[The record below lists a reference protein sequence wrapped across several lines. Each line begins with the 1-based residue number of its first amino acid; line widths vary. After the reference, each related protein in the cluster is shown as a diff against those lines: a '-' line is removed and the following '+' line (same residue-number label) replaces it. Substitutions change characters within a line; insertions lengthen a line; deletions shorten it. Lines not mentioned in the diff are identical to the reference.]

1 MLSEFSLR
9 MMGGTKMATDVK
21 TNTNKKLYITAFA
34 LYFAYFILGIAS
46 SIMGQY
52 KTEFAKAWGA
62 TTMSNGTIDVSM
74 VVSVI
79 AAYGLGRLIAYPFA
93 GPVSDKVG
101 RRVSG
106 CIGIVLYAAFFFGMI
121 SVHSMWMAYAVGI
134 MNGIANSFLDT
145 CVSPSLIE
153 IFPKSA
159 SIANL
164 FTKFSITV
172 AQFVL
177 PFIIGLVASAQLSY
191 KAIFVGCGILMI
203 IDAIL
208 VLILPFPKQNKAE
221 KASEGTTADKQ
232 KHHFSAASIA
242 SILIGFTSSATFMIW
257 LNCNQELGTSYG
269 IKNPSTLQS
278 FYALGAT
285 VAVLLTAQFI
295 RMGLKETTVLVLYP
309 SISVIMLLLCY
320 FIQTPIILYIGSFV
334 IGYAAAGG
342 VLQLATSTTI
352 GFFPDAKGLA
362 TSLVMIAS
370 SVANYAV
377 LSLAAYITKVTGA
390 SAPRTIIL
398 MNVIIT
404 LVGVGLALIVK
415 RHGKAPVTGV
425 ETKLN

>member
-1 MLSEFSLR
+1 
-9 MMGGTKMATDVK
+9 MGVIEMRNVS
-21 TNTNKKLYITAFA
+21 NKKYYVTAFA

-62 TTMSNGTIDVSM
+62 TTLSNGTLDVSV

-93 GPVSDKVG
+93 GPVSDRVG
-101 RRVSG
+101 RRISG
-106 CIGIVLYAAFFFGMI
+106 FIGITLYAVFFFGMI
-121 SVHSMWMAYAVGI
+121 SAQSMWFAYAIGVV
-134 MNGIANSFLDT
+134 NGIANSFLDT
-145 CVSPSLIE
+145 CVSPSVME

-164 FTKFSITV
+164 FTKFAITV

-177 PFIIGLVASAQLSY
+177 PFVLGLVASAQLSY
-191 KAIFVGCGILMI
+191 KVIFVGCGILMV

-208 VLILPFPKQNKAE
+208 VLILPFPQQDKTKKA
-221 KASEGTTADKQ
+221 TAGSAVKLQ
-232 KHHFSAASIA
+232 HHFTVASVA
-242 SILIGFTSSATFMIW
+242 SILLGFTSSATFMIW

-269 IKNPSTLQS
+269 IKDPSVLQS
-278 FYALGAT
+278 FYAVGAT
-285 VAVLLTAQFI
+285 IAVLLTAQFI
-295 RMGLKETTVLVLYP
+295 HMGLKETTILVLYP
-309 SISVIMLLLCY
+309 SISISMLLLCY
-320 FIQTPIILYIGSFV
+320 FITSPFILYIGSFV

-352 GFFPDAKGLA
+352 GFFPASKGLA

-377 LSLAAYITKVTGA
+377 LTAAAYLTKVTGT
-390 SAPRTIIL
+390 SAPRMIIL
-398 MNVIIT
+398 MNVAIT
-404 LVGVGLALIVK
+404 FIGVGLALVVK
-415 RHGKAPVTGV
+415 HYSQNAKVTIA
-425 ETKLN
+425 EA

>member
-1 MLSEFSLR
+1 
-9 MMGGTKMATDVK
+9 MMGVTNMATNAKVNPNRK
-21 TNTNKKLYITAFA
+21 FYVTAFA

-62 TTMSNGTIDVSM
+62 TTLSNGTIDVSM

-93 GPVSDKVG
+93 GPVSDKIG

-106 CIGIVLYAAFFFGMI
+106 FIGIALYAAFFFGMI

-145 CVSPSLIE
+145 CVSPSVME

-164 FTKFSITV
+164 FTKFAITV

-177 PFIIGLVASAQLSY
+177 PFVIGLVASAQLSY
-191 KAIFVGCGILMI
+191 KVIFIGCGILMV

-208 VLILPFPKQNKAE
+208 VLILPFPKQAKTEKTDAKA
-221 KASEGTTADKQ
+221 TTTKPQ
-232 KHHFSAASIA
+232 HHFSAASIA

-257 LNCNQELGTSYG
+257 LNCNQELGLSYG

-278 FYALGAT
+278 FYAVGAT

-295 RMGLKETTVLVLYP
+295 HMGLKETTVLVLYP
-309 SISVIMLLLCY
+309 SISIIMLLLCY
-320 FIQTPIILYIGSFV
+320 FIQTPVILYIGSFV

-377 LSLAAYITKVTGA
+377 LSLAAYITKATGA
-390 SAPRTIIL
+390 SAPRMIIL
-398 MNVIIT
+398 MNVVIT
-404 LVGVGLALIVK
+404 LIGVGLALIVK
-415 RHGKAPVTGV
+415 HNGKSAVPTAAPKT
-425 ETKLN
+425 N

>member
-1 MLSEFSLR
+1 MTS
-9 MMGGTKMATDVK
+9 
-21 TNTNKKLYITAFA
+21 NTNSNRKYYVTALA

-62 TTMSNGTIDVSM
+62 STLANGTIDVSM

-93 GPVSDKVG
+93 GPVSDKIG
-101 RRVSG
+101 RRISG
-106 CIGIVLYAAFFFGMI
+106 FIGIALYAVFFFGMI
-121 SVHSMWMAYAVGI
+121 TVHSMWWAYAIGI
-134 MNGIANSFLDT
+134 VNGIANSFLDT
-145 CVSPSLIE
+145 CVSPSVME

-164 FTKFSITV
+164 FTKFAITV

-177 PFIIGLVASAQLSY
+177 PFVIDLVASAQMSY
-191 KAIFVGCGILMI
+191 RVIFIGCGILMI
-203 IDAIL
+203 ADAIL
-208 VLILPFPKQNKAE
+208 VLVLPFPKQDKATAE
-221 KASEGTTADKQ
+221 AKTTTDKP
-232 KHHFSAASIA
+232 KHRFTPAAIA

-257 LNCNQELGTSYG
+257 LNCNQELGASYG
-269 IKNPSTLQS
+269 IKDPSILQS
-278 FYALGAT
+278 FYAVGAT

-295 RMGLKETTVLVLYP
+295 HMGLKETTVLVLYP
-309 SISVIMLLLCY
+309 SISIVMLMLCY
-320 FIQTPIILYIGSFV
+320 FINNPVILYIGSFV

-352 GFFPDAKGLA
+352 GFFPDSKGLA

-377 LSLAAYITKVTGA
+377 LSAAAYLTKVTGA
-390 SAPRTIIL
+390 DAPRMIIL
-398 MNVIIT
+398 MNIVIT
-404 LVGVGLALIVK
+404 LIGVGLALIVK
-415 RHGKAPVTGV
+415 HGGRSTRTSAASGV
-425 ETKLN
+425 ES

>member
-1 MLSEFSLR
+1 
-9 MMGGTKMATDVK
+9 MAETS
-21 TNTNKKLYITAFA
+21 NKKFYPTALA

-62 TTMSNGTIDVSM
+62 TTTSAGVIDVSM

-93 GPVSDKVG
+93 GPVSDRIG

-106 CIGIVLYAAFFFGMI
+106 FIGIALYACFFFGMI
-121 SVHSMWMAYAVGI
+121 SVHSMWMAYAIGI

-145 CVSPSLIE
+145 CVSPSVME

-164 FTKFSITV
+164 FTKFAITV

-177 PFIIGLVASAQLSY
+177 PFVIGLVASANMSY
-191 KAIFVGCGILMI
+191 KVIFIGCGILMI

-208 VLILPFPKQNKAE
+208 VLILPFPKQVKAE
-221 KASEGTTADKQ
+221 KTTEAKSDKSQ
-232 KHHFSAASIA
+232 HRFSAASIA

-257 LNCNQELGTSYG
+257 LNCNQELGISYG
-269 IKNPSTLQS
+269 IKDPSKLQS
-278 FYALGAT
+278 FYAVGAT
-285 VAVLLTAQFI
+285 VAVLLTAQLI
-295 RMGLKETTVLVLYP
+295 HMGLKETTVLVLYP
-309 SISVIMLLLCY
+309 SISIIMLLLCY
-320 FIQTPIILYIGSFV
+320 FITSPVILYIGSFV

-377 LSLAAYITKVTGA
+377 LSVAAYITKVTGA
-390 SAPRTIIL
+390 NR
-398 MNVIIT
+398 
-404 LVGVGLALIVK
+404 
-415 RHGKAPVTGV
+415 
-425 ETKLN
+425 LN

>member
-1 MLSEFSLR
+1 MSTTPTSS
-9 MMGGTKMATDVK
+9 
-21 TNTNKKLYITAFA
+21 NKKFYPTALA

-62 TTMSNGTIDVSM
+62 STLPSGAIDVSM

-106 CIGIVLYAAFFFGMI
+106 FIGMALYAAFFFGMI
-121 SVHSMWMAYAVGI
+121 SAHSMWFAYGVGI
-134 MNGIANSFLDT
+134 MNGVANSFLDT
-145 CVSPSLIE
+145 CVSPSVME
-153 IFPKSA
+153 IFPNSA

-164 FTKFSITV
+164 FTKFAITV

-177 PFIIGLVASAQLSY
+177 PFVIGLVATANMSY
-191 KAIFVGCGILMI
+191 KAIFIGCGILMI

-208 VLILPFPKQNKAE
+208 VLILPFPKQAGKTPANGDAM
-221 KASEGTTADKQ
+221 TAKP
-232 KHHFSAASIA
+232 KTHFSAASIA

-257 LNCNQELGTSYG
+257 LNCNQELGVSYG
-269 IKNPSTLQS
+269 IKDPSVLQS
-278 FYALGAT
+278 FYAVGAT
-285 VAVLLTAQFI
+285 IAVLLTAQFI
-295 RMGLKETTVLVLYP
+295 HMGLKETTVLILYP
-309 SISVIMLLLCY
+309 SISVVMLLLCY
-320 FIQTPIILYIGSFV
+320 FIQTPVILYIGSFV

-342 VLQLATSTTI
+342 VLQLATSTTV
-352 GFFPDAKGLA
+352 GFFPDSKGLA

-377 LSLAAYITKVTGA
+377 LSLAAYLTKATGA
-390 SAPRTIIL
+390 SAPRMIIL
-398 MNVIIT
+398 LNVVIT
-404 LVGVGLALIVK
+404 LIGVALAVIVK
-415 RHGKAPVTGV
+415 HRSQGKGNV
-425 ETKLN
+425 EAAKA

>member
-1 MLSEFSLR
+1 MAAN
-9 MMGGTKMATDVK
+9 TKVNPNRK
-21 TNTNKKLYITAFA
+21 FYVTAFA

-62 TTMSNGTIDVSM
+62 STLANGTIDVSW

-93 GPVSDKVG
+93 GPVSDKIG

-106 CIGIVLYAAFFFGMI
+106 FIGIALYACFFFGMI
-121 SVHSMWMAYAVGI
+121 SVHQMWMAYAIGI
-134 MNGIANSFLDT
+134 VNGIANSFLDT
-145 CVSPSLIE
+145 CVSPSVME

-164 FTKFSITV
+164 FTKFAITV

-177 PFIIGLVASAQLSY
+177 PFVIGLVASAQLSY
-191 KAIFVGCGILMI
+191 KVIFIGCGILMI

-208 VLILPFPKQNKAE
+208 VLILPFPTQAKKAAATTE
-221 KASEGTTADKQ
+221 KATTAKP
-232 KHHFSAASIA
+232 KHRFSAASIA

-257 LNCNQELGTSYG
+257 LNCNQELGMSYG

-278 FYALGAT
+278 FYAVGAT

-295 RMGLKETTVLVLYP
+295 HMGLKETTVLVLYP
-309 SISVIMLLLCY
+309 SISIVMLLLCY
-320 FIQTPIILYIGSFV
+320 FIQTPVILYIGSFV

-377 LSLAAYITKVTGA
+377 LSLAAYITKATGA
-390 SAPRTIIL
+390 SAPRMIIL

-404 LVGVGLALIVK
+404 LVGVGLALVVK
-415 RHGKAPVTGV
+415 HSSRKPAVAT
-425 ETKLN
+425 TK

>member
-1 MLSEFSLR
+1 
-9 MMGGTKMATDVK
+9 MAK
-21 TNTNKKLYITAFA
+21 TVNPNRKFYPTALA

-52 KTEFAKAWGA
+52 KTEFATAWGA
-62 TTMSNGTIDVSM
+62 KTLSSGVVDVSM

-106 CIGIVLYAAFFFGMI
+106 LIGIVLYAGFFFGMI
-121 SVHSMWMAYAVGI
+121 SVHSMWLAYAVGI
-134 MNGIANSFLDT
+134 VNGIANSFLDT
-145 CVSPSLIE
+145 CVSPSVME

-164 FTKFSITV
+164 FTKFAITI

-177 PFIIGLVASAQLSY
+177 PFIIGLVASAHLSY
-191 KAIFVGCGILMI
+191 KVIFIGCGVLMI
-203 IDAIL
+203 VDAIL
-208 VLILPFPKQNKAE
+208 VLLLPFPKQVKATPT
-221 KASEGTTADKQ
+221 ATTASDTAEAKP
-232 KHHFSAASIA
+232 KHRFSAAAIA

-257 LNCNQELGTSYG
+257 LNTNQELGASYG
-269 IKNPSTLQS
+269 VKNPSSLQS
-278 FYALGAT
+278 FYAVGAAI
-285 VAVLLTAQFI
+285 AVLLTAQLI
-295 RMGLKETTVLVLYP
+295 HMGLKETTILVLYP
-309 SISVIMLLLCY
+309 SISIVMLLLCY
-320 FIQTPIILYIGSFV
+320 FIQTPVMLYIGSFV

-370 SVANYAV
+370 SVANYVV
-377 LSLAAYITKVTGA
+377 LSVAAYITKVTGA
-390 SAPRTIIL
+390 GAPRMIIL
-398 MNVIIT
+398 MNVVIT
-404 LVGVGLALIVK
+404 LVGVALALIVK
-415 RHGKAPVTGV
+415 RHGKENQVVA
-425 ETKLN
+425 ETE

>member
-1 MLSEFSLR
+1 
-9 MMGGTKMATDVK
+9 MAK
-21 TNTNKKLYITAFA
+21 TVNPNRKFYPTALA

-52 KTEFAKAWGA
+52 KTEFATAWGA
-62 TTMSNGTIDVSM
+62 KTLSSGVVDVSM

-106 CIGIVLYAAFFFGMI
+106 LIGIVLYAGFFFGMI
-121 SVHSMWMAYAVGI
+121 SVHSMWLAYAVGI
-134 MNGIANSFLDT
+134 VNGIANSFLDT
-145 CVSPSLIE
+145 CVSPSVME

-164 FTKFSITV
+164 FTKFAITI

-177 PFIIGLVASAQLSY
+177 PFIIGLVASAHLSY
-191 KAIFVGCGILMI
+191 KVIFIGCGVLMI
-203 IDAIL
+203 VDAIL
-208 VLILPFPKQNKAE
+208 VLLLPFPKQVKATPT
-221 KASEGTTADKQ
+221 ATTASDSAVAKP
-232 KHHFSAASIA
+232 KHRFSAAAIA

-257 LNCNQELGTSYG
+257 LNTNQELGASYG
-269 IKNPSTLQS
+269 VKNPSSLQS
-278 FYALGAT
+278 FYAVGAAI
-285 VAVLLTAQFI
+285 AVLLTAQLI
-295 RMGLKETTVLVLYP
+295 HMGLKETTILVLYP
-309 SISVIMLLLCY
+309 SISIVMLLLCY
-320 FIQTPIILYIGSFV
+320 FIQTPVMLYIGSFV

-370 SVANYAV
+370 SVANYVV
-377 LSLAAYITKVTGA
+377 LSVAAYITKVTGA
-390 SAPRTIIL
+390 GAPRMIIL
-398 MNVIIT
+398 MNVVIT
-404 LVGVGLALIVK
+404 LVGVALALIVK
-415 RHGKAPVTGV
+415 RHGKENQAVA
-425 ETKLN
+425 EAE

>member
-1 MLSEFSLR
+1 MTSN
-9 MMGGTKMATDVK
+9 TKS
-21 TNTNKKLYITAFA
+21 NTNSNRKYYVTALA

-62 TTMSNGTIDVSM
+62 STLANGTIDVSM

-93 GPVSDKVG
+93 GPVSDRIG
-101 RRVSG
+101 RRISG
-106 CIGIVLYAAFFFGMI
+106 FIGIALYAAFFFGMI
-121 SVHSMWMAYAVGI
+121 SVHSMWWAYAIGI
-134 MNGIANSFLDT
+134 VNGIANSFLDT
-145 CVSPSLIE
+145 CVSPSVME

-164 FTKFSITV
+164 FTKFAITV

-177 PFIIGLVASAQLSY
+177 PFVIGLVASAQMSY
-191 KAIFVGCGILMI
+191 QVIFIGCGILMI
-203 IDAIL
+203 ADAIL
-208 VLILPFPKQNKAE
+208 VLLLPFPKQDKATVE
-221 KASEGTTADKQ
+221 AKATTDKP
-232 KHHFSAASIA
+232 KHRFTPASIA

-269 IKNPSTLQS
+269 IKDPSILQS
-278 FYALGAT
+278 FYAVGAT

-295 RMGLKETTVLVLYP
+295 HMGLKETTVLVLYP
-309 SISVIMLLLCY
+309 SISIVMLLLCY
-320 FIQTPIILYIGSFV
+320 FINSPVILYIGSFV

-352 GFFPDAKGLA
+352 GFFPDSKGLA

-377 LSLAAYITKVTGA
+377 LSAAAYLTKVTGA
-390 SAPRTIIL
+390 DAPRMIIL
-398 MNVIIT
+398 MNIVIT
-404 LVGVGLALIVK
+404 LIGVGLALIVK
-415 RHGKAPVTGV
+415 HGGRSTRTSAASGV
-425 ETKLN
+425 ES